1 MKISKLFKAL
11 IILVISAFLLLA
23 FWKLMNLLFDDFLT
37 NFSFANQILTYS
49 IIIIVCLLIL
59 IFFGHG
65 LKKITRK
72 LW

>member
-59 IFFGHG
+59 IFFGKG
-65 LKKITRK
+65 
-72 LW
+72 